1 MIKLLQNSL
10 FRSLLSTLVFGGLYA
25 LLTFLFNGALDIKN
39 LIISVVTY
47 FVMLQLM
54 YFIAPKLQKLT
65 GWDKK
70 SSEK

>member
-1 MIKLLQNSL
+1 MLKLLQNSL
-10 FRSLLSTLVFGGLYA
+10 FRSLLSALLFGGLYA
-25 LLTFLFNGALDIKN
+25 LLTVLFQGTVDVKD

-47 FVMLQLM
+47 FIMLLLL

-70 SSEK
+70 KH

>member
-10 FRSLLSTLVFGGLYA
+10 FRSLLSTLIFGGLYA
-25 LLTFLFNGALDIKN
+25 LLTFLFNGGVDIKN

-47 FVMLQLM
+47 FIVLQLM

-70 SSEK
+70 DVEK